1 MNNLQVDESPKSG
14 INTNSYATKKTV
26 SQGLFDVALLTANA
40 SQLKYSLQLGDK
52 NKFYLVIVVLICT
65 SIILQVLVGVLFI
78 YQGLI
83 NLNEPNRQKRLNII
97 NNLSTIMVF
106 VITVINVFISGFGF
120 GNDQSSSSNAWDC
133 FDQICKK
140 WIILNYNVADNIPE
154 CLRSIIWFIRHKSIQ
169 NSKTTHCTLT
179 QPNWNNKVEI
189 TTQMEPKKSHS

>member
-120 GNDQSSSSNAWDC
+120 GNDQSSSSNA
-133 FDQICKK
+133 
-140 WIILNYNVADNIPE
+140 
-154 CLRSIIWFIRHKSIQ
+154 
-169 NSKTTHCTLT
+169 
-179 QPNWNNKVEI
+179 
-189 TTQMEPKKSHS
+189 